1 MEPGGI
7 ISGILIGLFIGALA
21 RLVVRN
27 AEPMGCLLT
36 MLVGIVGGA
45 IGYAIGTSQ
54 HWNFWITFATQV
66 VVAALIVA
74 VFSLTTRPRAGR

>member
-27 AEPMGCLLT
+27 AEPMGCFLT

-45 IGYAIGTSQ
+45 IGLAIGTSQ
-54 HWNFWITFATQV
+54 HWGFWLTFAVQI

-74 VFSLTTRPRAGR
+74 VFSLATKPRVGR